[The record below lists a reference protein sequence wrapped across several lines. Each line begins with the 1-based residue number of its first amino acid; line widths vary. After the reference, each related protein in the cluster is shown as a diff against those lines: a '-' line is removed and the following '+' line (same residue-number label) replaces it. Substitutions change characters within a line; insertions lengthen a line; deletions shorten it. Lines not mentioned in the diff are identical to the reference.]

1 MCRFS
6 HGRRPSPPGALEL
19 LFNIGAVWLQPLWT
33 MSAPSSASV
42 QALLNDVATR
52 IAAHDVDDGVRRL
65 LQRRSGRV
73 DHAARTRPFV
83 TLSWAQSLDGSMA
96 NAPEASEERLML
108 SGSASMAMTHGLRG
122 VHDAILVG
130 RGTVTGDNPRLT
142 VRLAADGSAVDVAA
156 AQQPVAIVLDGAAR
170 TPPDCALLDQAA
182 AGRRVIIVISAFRSD
197 DTEKYERKEKLKER
211 GAHILHVTSGEI
223 PDDRSDGDD
232 SSADEGKGKTIMDD
246 TFVVGRFLAR
256 LMTEQGKDHVGD
268 VNWLETHPAFKDRG
282 GINSIFVEGGVS
294 VVDAFLRRPD
304 LVDEVVVTVAPV
316 FVGGVGPASSP
327 FAGGPARLRRV
338 ASLAVGDDV
347 VVRGTF
353 AADAPATEAAD
364 DRPTKR
370 ARADEARVL

>member
-1 MCRFS
+1 
-6 HGRRPSPPGALEL
+6 
-19 LFNIGAVWLQPLWT
+19 

-42 QALLNDVATR
+42 QALLDDVATR

-108 SGSASMAMTHGLRG
+108 SGSASMAMTHGLRAM
-122 VHDAILVG
+122 HDAILVG
-130 RGTVTGDNPRLT
+130 RGTVTGDDPRLT

-182 AGRRVIIVISAFRSD
+182 AGRRVIIVISDFSD
-197 DTEKYERKEKLKER
+197 DTEKHERVKKLRER
-211 GAHILHVTSGEI
+211 GAYILYVTSGEI
-223 PDDRSDGDD
+223 PDDHRDGE
-232 SSADEGKGKTIMDD
+232 SSADEGKEGVIWDD
-246 TFVVGRFLAR
+246 TFLVGRFLAK
-256 LMTEQGKDHVGD
+256 LTTEQGKDD
-268 VNWLETHPAFKDRG
+268 VAHRNWLETHPAFKDRG

-364 DRPTKR
+364 DRPPKR